1 MAAINPTDCRCDG
14 PRCPA
19 AEDKVVEAG
28 VLGFV
33 LDEHPAHLTIPELS
47 LAMNSGAQDFSSRD
61 AVERAIRDLV
71 GAGLLQV
78 VAGLVLPTRA
88 ALCFNGLEVV

>member
-1 MAAINPTDCRCDG
+1 MAATNPTDCPHDG
-14 PRCPA
+14 RRSPA
-19 AEDKVVEAG
+19 AEDQVVESG

-47 LAMNSGAQDFSSRD
+47 LAINSSAEDFSAGD

-71 GAGLLQV
+71 GGGLLQV

-88 ALCFNGLEVV
+88 ALCFHGLEVV